1 MGKQPRVSREKVNEI
16 RLKIRAVVS
25 KNREL
30 QAKVDEKLAAVSLRD
45 PAAKRRARKIA
56 YSDVIRKNQL
66 LRDKVKNI
74 FEIMTP

>member
-1 MGKQPRVSREKVNEI
+1 MGKQPRVPKEKVDEI

-30 QAKVDEKLAAVSLRD
+30 QAKVDEKLAAVSTRD